1 MINRDGSTENVSGGE
16 AEASRIN
23 RNDPENRQK
32 EIWARV
38 ANPDLLPESTRVPEE
53 YPSPEIALLRM
64 AIDKALMN
72 EQKEVWYMY
81 AYDKATFVE
90 IGKKFHITGSSA
102 QKRVKT
108 IEKQLKKWCEK
119 HMEIY
124 EALKLAS
131 EHQEGLE
138 HGDEAT
144 GC

>member
-1 MINRDGSTENVSGGE
+1 MSQFDHSEQ
-16 AEASRIN
+16 SRVN
-23 RNDPENRQK
+23 KNDPEHRLK
-32 EIWARV
+32 AIKDC
-38 ANPDLLPESTRVPEE
+38 PDLLPESTRVPEE